1 MLKTLLIAAALT
13 LPALAQTTEA
23 TPPITGSVYQAW
35 NYLVVNQT
43 QNVADVSIYH
53 RFGPAFHLTRVGG
66 GWVVPGGRL
75 VVKLP
80 KGETTYEL
88 EATFKKAGQDSP
100 TIGKASVKWWLKDGS
115 RDRLVNEG
123 GNFYW
128 KPF

>member
-1 MLKTLLIAAALT
+1 
-13 LPALAQTTEA
+13 
-23 TPPITGSVYQAW
+23 
-35 NYLVVNQT
+35 
-43 QNVADVSIYH
+43 
-53 RFGPAFHLTRVGG
+53 VGG
-66 GWVVPGGRL
+66 GWVAPGGRL
-75 VVKLP
+75 VVRLP

-88 EATFKKAGQDSP
+88 EATFKKAGPDSP

>member
-1 MLKTLLIAAALT
+1 MLRTLLLAAALT

-23 TPPITGSVYQAW
+23 SRPITGSVYQSW

-43 QNVADVSIYH
+43 QNGAEVSIYH
-53 RFGPAFHLTRVGG
+53 RFAPAFHLTRVGG

-75 VVKLP
+75 VVRLP

-88 EATFKKAGQDSP
+88 EAAFKKAGPDSP

-115 RDRLVNEG
+115 RDRLVSEG

>member
-1 MLKTLLIAAALT
+1 VELFGRESNAKRRRGLD
-13 LPALAQTTEA
+13 LPSLA
-23 TPPITGSVYQAW
+23 
-35 NYLVVNQT
+35 
-43 QNVADVSIYH
+43 
-53 RFGPAFHLTRVGG
+53 PAFHLTRVGG

-75 VVKLP
+75 VVRLP

-88 EATFKKAGQDSP
+88 EAAFKKAGPDSP

-115 RDRLVNEG
+115 RDRLVSEG